1 MGKYSKGRI
10 AFWSIALLIFWV
22 AVSGKIKIHDIM
34 LAVLI
39 IGFTLYMASRMNPET
54 FRLRGAGPPPVKR
67 MFYALLYVICITIEI
82 IKANVHV
89 ASVILSPR
97 LKISPGLVRY
107 RHGFSSRFSSFLYA
121 NSITLTPG
129 TLTVGLDEEDVTVHV
144 LEESNKDALADW
156 KVERVLK
163 KMEVK
168 EK

>member
-10 AFWSIALLIFWV
+10 VFWSTALLIFWV
-22 AVSGKIKIHDIM
+22 AVSGKIKAHDIM

-39 IGFTLYMASRMNPET
+39 IGFTLYMAGRMNPET
-54 FRLRGAGPPPVKR
+54 FRQRRADAHPVKR
-67 MFYALLYVICITIEI
+67 MLYALQYVVCITIEI
-82 IKANVHV
+82 VKANLHV
-89 ASVILSPR
+89 AAIILSPR

-107 RHGFSSRFSSFLYA
+107 RHGFRSGFGSFLYA

-129 TLTVGLDEEDVTVHV
+129 TLTVGLDEEDITVHV
-144 LEESNKDALADW
+144 LEDSNKDALADW
-156 KVERVLK
+156 RVEKVLK